1 MPTLPDDVLAGLLA
15 PLAAIDT
22 ALARHLTGPAPGRQP
37 VHTVY
42 VPADRFGAD
51 TVPVWQAEA
60 EAALSAYAADPATLA
75 AVTGARPALAD
86 AVFGHVRRTLAGEP
100 VQDLRIDFEDGYGIR
115 TNAEEDDHVTAA
127 VAAVHAARAAGTLP
141 RRYGIRAKS
150 LDPAVRERGLATL
163 DAFLS
168 GLAGPTEP
176 TAPAGAAEPT
186 KPTGGGRVP
195 AGLVVTLPKVSAP
208 EQVTVFVAVLAE
220 LERRI
225 GLPVTP
231 LELQI
236 ETPAAVLALPALV
249 EAGGERLIGLH
260 VGTFDYS
267 AALGISAEHQ
277 ASDHPAVELATS
289 LMQLTAAGTR
299 VAAVDGSCNLLP
311 VGGREAV
318 HAGWSRHAG
327 QVRRAWMRGLYQG
340 WDLHP
345 AQLVSRHAA
354 VAACLLDGLPAALE
368 RLAAYTAARQ
378 DGAVADEPATAR
390 ALAGHV
396 QRAVDAG
403 LLSDTDARAAGA
415 PGAAAPATGDRA

>member
-1 MPTLPDDVLAGLLA
+1 VPTLPDDVLAGLLA
-15 PLAAIDT
+15 PLAAVDA
-22 ALARHLTGPAPGRQP
+22 ALARRLTGPAPGRQP

-51 TVPVWQAEA
+51 TVPVWRAQA
-60 EAALSAYAADPATLA
+60 EAALSAHAADPATLA

-86 AVFGHVRRTLAGEP
+86 PVFGHVRRTLVAEP
-100 VQDLRIDFEDGYGIR
+100 VQDVRIDFEDGYGIR
-115 TNAEEDDHVTAA
+115 ADAEEDDHVAAA
-127 VAAVHAARAAGTLP
+127 VAAVHAARAAGELP

-150 LDPAVRERGLATL
+150 LDPAVRDRGLATL
-163 DAFLS
+163 DAFLA
-168 GLAGPTEP
+168 GLAG
-176 TAPAGAAEPT
+176 
-186 KPTGGGRVP
+186 GGSPP
-195 AGLVVTLPKVSAP
+195 AGLVVTMPKVSAP

-220 LERRI
+220 LERRL

-327 QVRRAWMRGLYQG
+327 LVRRAWMRGLYQG

-345 AQLVSRHAA
+345 VQLVSRHAA
-354 VAACLLDGLPAALE
+354 VAACLLEGLPAALE

-403 LLSDTDARAAGA
+403 LLSDADARTAIRT
-415 PGAAAPATGDRA
+415 P